1 MLHIYIYL
9 QCIFLIIHVNRYMK
23 KIGDPSFAIILR
35 YRNPDFNWI
44 GSPEHIKCY
53 PTNSTNI
60 PVQKNQLGIYTPE
73 IYGDTL
79 DNFNKGRIGAVLKD
93 LPWPK

>member
-1 MLHIYIYL
+1 MYMMYIYFYTYTLLIHIYIY
-9 QCIFLIIHVNRYMK
+9 IY
-23 KIGDPSFAIILR
+23 IGDPSFAIILR
-35 YRNPDFNWI
+35 YRNPDYNWI

>member
-1 MLHIYIYL
+1 MLYE
-9 QCIFLIIHVNRYMK
+9 K

-35 YRNPDFNWI
+35 YRNPDYNWI

-79 DNFNKGRIGAVLKD
+79 DNFNKGQIGAVLKD